1 MVKILKEG
9 LYGKV
14 LFKCSN
20 CDCIFEVDEEE
31 CDQDWSIHS
40 IPWTHKCPK
49 CKNLCKSDK
58 GCRKNK

>member
-1 MVKILKEG
+1 MVEIVEDG

-14 LFKCSN
+14 LFKCKN
-20 CDCIFEVDEEE
+20 CECIFKADEED
-31 CDQDWSIHS
+31 CNQDWNIHS

-49 CKNLCKSDK
+49 CKTLCTSNE

>member
-1 MVKILKEG
+1 MVTIIKEG

-14 LFKCSN
+14 LFKCSK
-20 CDCIFEVDEEE
+20 CDCVFEVDEEE

-40 IPWTHKCPK
+40 IPWTYKCPK

>member
-14 LFKCSN
+14 LFECPKCS
-20 CDCIFEVDEEE
+20 CVFEVDEEE
-31 CDQDWSIHS
+31 CDQDWSTHM

-49 CKNLCKSDK
+49 CKNLCKSNQ